1 MKQALFFAV
10 AVFIPALSSAHAAV
24 VSKTVTF
31 GPSLTDFTNSTLTVA
46 PFDTTLGTL
55 SAVNLTLGATA
66 NVSGTVTNTSALA
79 RSFTVSTNTVV
90 TLSSMSGTNIDG
102 LTVLLNATQAFT
114 NLTPNTTANYGPF
127 MPSKTTTVA
136 GTPLS
141 AFTAG
146 RITLVASTNSS
157 FAVDGAGGN
166 SRTTLSSTASGVL
179 TVAYTYTAFGSGSQ
193 PASVPEPASM
203 ALLGAGLLAAGV
215 IRKRV

>member
-24 VSKTVTF
+24 VNQAVAF
-31 GPSLTDFTNSTLTVA
+31 GPQLTDFTTATLVVA

-55 SAVNLTLGATA
+55 TAVDLKLGATA

-79 RSFTVSTNTVV
+79 RSFNDSTNTVV
-90 TLSSMSGTNIDG
+90 TLSSTSGTNING
-102 LTVLLNATQAFT
+102 LTLTLNTNQAFA
-114 NLTPNTTANYGPF
+114 NLASGATATYGPLV
-127 MPSKTTTVA
+127 PSGLKDVA

-146 RITLVASTNSS
+146 PITFVASTNSS
-157 FAVDGAGGN
+157 FVVNGAGGN
-166 SRTTLSSTASGVL
+166 SLTTLASTAGGVL
-179 TVAYTYTAFGSGSQ
+179 TVAYTYNAFGSGSQ

-203 ALLGAGLLAAGV
+203 ALLGVGLLAAGV
-215 IRKRV
+215 IRKRG

>member
-31 GPSLTDFTNSTLTVA
+31 GPSLTDFTTSTLTVA

-55 SAVNLTLGATA
+55 SAEEFVDATA

-79 RSFTVSTNTVV
+79 RSFNVSTNTVV

-102 LTVLLNATQAFT
+102 LTVSLNATQAFT

-146 RITLVASTNSS
+146 PITLVASTNSS

-203 ALLGAGLLAAGV
+203 VLLGAGLLAAGV